1 MQRFML
7 GTLALLLALLSLADG
22 LIEYRRSSH
31 ELARTRDRA
40 LGRVAAGYLRA
51 LRAQDADTSKIP
63 PSVFLEELGTQ
74 ELPQLLFR
82 VSTEQGELLGGDA
95 LLPAPPGPNSAGGG
109 IVQVGY
115 YDDRRGPQPL
125 RVAVVRD
132 YLLLHAQAQ
141 LVMVQVAE
149 PFLGRE
155 QAERELLWSIAMHQL
170 LRLAL
175 AIGLAWFAIRL
186 GLQALVDLRREF
198 EQRRQHDTAL
208 LDERRPPELAPL
220 VAALNH
226 MLAAEHESIEQQRK
240 FLAEASHQLRTPIA
254 VLRVLVQGTLF
265 GQSQASESLPKM
277 LGIIDRATGLANQL
291 LSMAKTE
298 QLVRRRDWQPVDL
311 EVVANNVALEF
322 APLIAR
328 KRLDFSLLATSVV
341 LQADP
346 WMLNELVKNLVSNA
360 IHHSRKGGALGI
372 VVRELRNGTELI
384 VWDHG
389 GGVEAEVMERLFEPF
404 NASKG
409 GTGIGLGLSIC
420 RQIAD
425 AMEASIDL
433 FNRVEAGRIVG
444 VDAVIRWQH
453 GDARP
458 SPSPTPRPV
467 HA

>member
-7 GTLALLLALLSLADG
+7 GALALLLALLSLADG
-22 LIEYRRSSH
+22 AIEYRQSGH
-31 ELARTRDRA
+31 ELARVRDRA
-40 LGRVAAGYLRA
+40 LGRIAAGYLRA

-95 LLPAPPGPNSAGGG
+95 RLPGPPLPAGAGGG
-109 IVQVGY
+109 IVQVSY
-115 YDDRRGPQPL
+115 YDDRRGTEPL

-132 YLLLHAQAQ
+132 YLLLHAQAR

-149 PFLGRE
+149 PFRGRE
-155 QAERELLWSIAMHQL
+155 QAERELLWNIAMHQL

-186 GLQALVDLRREF
+186 GLQALVDLRHEF
-198 EQRRQHDTAL
+198 EQRRQHDTSL

-220 VAALNH
+220 VAALNR

-328 KRLDFSLLATSVV
+328 KRLDFSLLASPVV

-458 SPSPTPRPV
+458 KPSPTPRPV